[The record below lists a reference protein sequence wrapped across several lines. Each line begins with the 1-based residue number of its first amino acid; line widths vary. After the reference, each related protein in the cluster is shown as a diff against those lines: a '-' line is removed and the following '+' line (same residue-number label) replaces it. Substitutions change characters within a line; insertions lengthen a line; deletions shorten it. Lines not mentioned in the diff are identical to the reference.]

1 MRKEEKT
8 QQIDSLTEQLNN
20 ASYFYLADIGGL
32 NVENSNHLR
41 RLCFRREV
49 QLQVVKNTLLYKAM
63 ERSDKNLEELYPIL
77 EGPTSIMFA
86 DAGNLPAKL
95 IKEFRKK
102 HNQPKPLLKAAY
114 VEEMCYIGE
123 DQLENLINI
132 KSKNELVADI
142 VALLQSPAKNVIS
155 ALKGSGHKI
164 AGILETLSERES

>member
-1 MRKEEKT
+1 MRKDEKT
-8 QQIDSLTEQLNN
+8 ELIDALTEQLNE

-41 RLCFRREV
+41 RLCFRKEV
-49 QLQVVKNTLLYKAM
+49 QLQVVKNTLLRKAM
-63 ERSDKNLEELYPIL
+63 ERSDKDLEELYPIL

-86 DAGNLPAKL
+86 ETGNLPAKL

-114 VEEMCYIGE
+114 VEETCYIGE
-123 DQLENLINI
+123 DQLENLINV
-132 KSKNELVADI
+132 KSRLELIADL

-155 ALKGSGHKI
+155 ALQGGGQKLV
-164 AGILETLSERES
+164 GILETLSEKDA